1 MLLSELLNRLKS
13 SVFAKHALILV
24 SGTAGAQLITIGTMP
39 LLSRLYS
46 PAEFGVW
53 AIFLA
58 VSSISATLIT
68 LRYETTI
75 LLPKSDEDSFRLVWL
90 SAILTVIIGLS
101 LVIIG
106 WLLPDSLKKV
116 LGVSVL
122 GQYLPI
128 AILAGIGMAF
138 IAIGNNWL
146 NRLCA
151 YGKMSKIRLLQSIVA
166 AIAAL
171 LLGYY
176 GFSSGLL
183 ISQVIA
189 LLIAALLVAWLIKK
203 TKPSCKLDKLTTL
216 AKHYNH
222 TPKYL
227 LPTALLDTIT
237 LQLPVLLITAWFSS
251 EMAGQFS
258 MAWKIL
264 AIPLALIGAA
274 IGQIFLQKFS
284 TTWPDAR
291 AAKTL
296 LYQTWLILAAI
307 GFIPF
312 ILVLF
317 YGEEIFIFILGEN
330 WAEAGRMAS
339 VIAPMLYA
347 ILISSPTSGTY
358 LVLGLQK
365 YTLFFGVLVFIYR
378 PICLWIGLFNNNI
391 IFGLILLTLIE
402 IIQLVL
408 YQVLAASNIR
418 NRI

>member
-1 MLLSELLNRLKS
+1 
-13 SVFAKHALILV
+13 
-24 SGTAGAQLITIGTMP
+24 
-39 LLSRLYS
+39 
-46 PAEFGVW
+46 
-53 AIFLA
+53 
-58 VSSISATLIT
+58 
-68 LRYETTI
+68 
-75 LLPKSDEDSFRLVWL
+75 
-90 SAILTVIIGLS
+90 
-101 LVIIG
+101 
-106 WLLPDSLKKV
+106 
-116 LGVSVL
+116 
-122 GQYLPI
+122 
-128 AILAGIGMAF
+128 
-138 IAIGNNWL
+138 
-146 NRLCA
+146 
-151 YGKMSKIRLLQSIVA
+151 
-166 AIAAL
+166 
-171 LLGYY
+171 
-176 GFSSGLL
+176 
-183 ISQVIA
+183 
-189 LLIAALLVAWLIKK
+189 
-203 TKPSCKLDKLTTL
+203 
-216 AKHYNH
+216 
-222 TPKYL
+222 
-227 LPTALLDTIT
+227 
-237 LQLPVLLITAWFSS
+237 
-251 EMAGQFS
+251 
-258 MAWKIL
+258 
-264 AIPLALIGAA
+264 LALIGAA